1 MTYYL
6 EEYDLIKICLFNGI
20 GNHYAFTRQSLD
32 RQEVMF
38 KERLF
43 DKLLENNPKMKPFV
57 DSFLKQYSE
66 HYISTSGKP
75 SPIEQIKTFWKNK
88 LTIEDFSEAVLS
100 SNYIFREDSDRLK
113 FLKSLFEKSP
123 TFLNIVHAHIQS
135 SIHNKNIIKNNIQV
149 YTHISDSIYDAY
161 FQMLKSKLSVNIR
174 KTLKSEAIK
183 ENIDSYRPDKL
194 NSIKK
199 KINAYLNN
207 FTRDTSLYE
216 HITKQLEDPIKNNG
230 TIKLF
235 WDDKINLFTP
245 DVAKKHNSEKTEISW
260 GESSS
265 SYLYSFKLNPE
276 FIVEKSHLTQN
287 QSLYFRGTF
296 HSAISNFLC
305 KNFNGSTVSLNG
317 GTYYSVHVIFN
328 DLIDKNRASAFCD
341 LVTNNI
347 EHIITSYCKKES
359 NSNINEQLN
368 EYFKK
373 LNLAFELDKKLES
386 REKTTKPIKN
396 KI

>member
-20 GNHYAFTRQSLD
+20 GNHYAFTRQPLD
-32 RQEVMF
+32 RQVEMI

-43 DKLLENNPKMKPFV
+43 DQLLENNPKMKPFV

-66 HYISTSGKP
+66 HYISTNGKP

-135 SIHNKNIIKNNIQV
+135 SIHNKNIIKNNIQI
-149 YTHISDSIYDAY
+149 YTNISDSIYDAY
-161 FQMLKSKLSVNIR
+161 FQMLKSKLSANIR
-174 KTLKSEAIK
+174 KTLKLETIK
-183 ENIDSYRPDKL
+183 ENIDSYHPDKP

-199 KINAYLNN
+199 KINAYLSN
-207 FTRDTSLYE
+207 FTRDISLYE
-216 HITKQLEDPIKNNG
+216 HITKQLEDPIKKNG

-245 DVAKKHNSEKTEISW
+245 DVVKKHNSEKTEISW

-296 HSAISNFLC
+296 HNAISDFLS
-305 KNFNGSTVSLNG
+305 KNFNGSLVSLNG
-317 GTYYSVHVIFN
+317 GTYYSVNIIFD
-328 DLIDKNRASAFCD
+328 DLSDKNRASAFCD
-341 LVTNNI
+341 LVKNNI
-347 EHIITSYCKKES
+347 DHIIATYCKKES

-386 REKTTKPIKN
+386 KENVIKPIKN